1 MYKTVIVEDDAFAR
15 EMLSDLLAEHSDKF
29 IVTAFFDSV
38 KSAVKSIPGLA
49 PDLVFLDME
58 LTDGKGFDVLEKLVK
73 INFEVIVTTMHD
85 SYMMQA
91 IKHSALDYLLKPV
104 SKAQLKEAIK
114 RFEIKSEGSKPN
126 YKPVHINKIILPM
139 NEGLTLLN
147 ISEIVRLESDGSYT
161 TFHTIDGK
169 KYLTS
174 RTLSTYEEQLIPQS
188 FFRVHHSHLI
198 NMNHIS
204 KYVKGEGGHVV
215 MADNSTVDV
224 SRRRKEDFLT
234 ALRH

>member
-38 KSAVKSIPGLA
+38 KSAVKSLPGLA

-104 SKAQLKEAIK
+104 SKTQLKEAIK

-126 YKPVHINKIILPM
+126 HKPVHINKIILPM

-215 MADNSTVDV
+215 MTDNSTVDV